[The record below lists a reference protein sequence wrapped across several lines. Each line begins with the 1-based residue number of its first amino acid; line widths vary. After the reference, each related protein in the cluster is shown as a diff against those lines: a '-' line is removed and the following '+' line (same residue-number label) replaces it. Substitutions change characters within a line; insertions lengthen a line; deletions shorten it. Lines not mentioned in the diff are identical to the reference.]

1 MEFKRLRDLQNK
13 YIDNLLQG
21 VDTIFVTGIDKETIW
36 NKYLDSFPPGT
47 NEIFRTRREFDC
59 SCCRGFIKNLG
70 NVIVYKNNKF
80 HTIWGMELEGEV
92 FSPVFSSLND
102 FVLSA
107 KIVDVFITKETQFG
121 TEVNREQNEE
131 TGNILTWHHF
141 WYKLPTK
148 FVYKLSST
156 VDTIKSEFRTNRN
169 VLESSLLEINP
180 EAVEIALDLISQNT
194 LYRGDVWKD
203 QLERF
208 LVVLREYRDL
218 VVNNKDTNA
227 FCWLKSIEVGT
238 VLSKIK
244 NSSIGTL
251 LVDLSNNVEVEV
263 ALRKYEAVTAPTNYK
278 RPTAA
283 ITPKMVE
290 QAKKALEEL
299 GLIESLPRRF
309 AQLGDISVND
319 VLFVD
324 RDTKPQLAKDVF
336 SKLVVENTKINPKQ
350 FDRVEEVSA
359 QDFVDKI
366 LSRVSRIELLV
377 ENKHLPNFCSLIA
390 PQNKEAKPITSWGNN
405 FGWSYNGNIADSD
418 LRKRVQELGGRVDGL
433 LRFSHTWNYDKNRPN
448 QSLMDLHVFFPG
460 YSFKPEKNK
469 LEVHDKYPTSR
480 RVGWNLRVDSFSGS
494 NQDVD
499 YTAPPGSSIPVENIV
514 LLNVDKLPQGI
525 YTFKIHNWKL
535 RSPTKS
541 GFKAE
546 IETGGQIFTWECE
559 DPLNHKQW
567 ITVAQAELKNGV
579 FTVNPILPTKISVES
594 KKVWNITTQT
604 FVPVHAISYSPN
616 HWGDNKGQKHYMFW
630 LKDCV
635 NPEQP
640 NGFYNEFLPSD
651 LIPHRKV
658 FEVLGREMKVE
669 KSDNQLSGLGFSSTQ
684 RNSIVVKVTGAT
696 QRVLRI
702 NF

>member
-1 MEFKRLRDLQNK
+1 MEFKKLRGLQVDYINK
-13 YIDNLLQG
+13 LLQG

-59 SCCRGFIKNLG
+59 SCCRSFIKNLG

-80 HTIWGMELEGEV
+80 HTIWGMELEDEV

-121 TEVNREQNEE
+121 TEVNRDQNKE

-208 LVVLREYRDL
+208 LNVLSEYRDL
-218 VVNNKDTNA
+218 VSSNKDTNT

-244 NSSIGTL
+244 NSSIGTF
-251 LVDLSNNVEVEV
+251 LVDLSNDVGVEI
-263 ALRKYEAVTAPTNYK
+263 ALKKYEAVTAPTNYK

-290 QAKKALEEL
+290 QAKRTLVEL
-299 GLIESLPRRF
+299 GLMESLPRRF

-350 FDRVEEVSA
+350 FDRVEEVTA

-366 LSRVSRIELLV
+366 LPRASKLELLV
-377 ENKHLPNFCSLIA
+377 ENKHLPNFVSLIA
-390 PQNKEAKPITSWGNN
+390 PQNKEAKTITSWNNN
-405 FGWSYNGNIADSD
+405 FGWSYNGNIADSFKK
-418 LRKRVQELGGRVDGL
+418 LVAERGGKVDGV
-433 LRFSHTWNYDKNRPN
+433 LRFSIKWNESGKNRNDYDAHCEEPDGN
-448 QSLMDLHVFFPG
+448 HIYYNSKGKIHHSTGML
-460 YSFKPEKNK
+460 
-469 LEVHDKYPTSR
+469 
-480 RVGWNLRVDSFSGS
+480 
-494 NQDVD
+494 DVD
-499 YTAPPGSSIPVENIV
+499 IIHPTTNQVAVENISY
-514 LLNVDKLPQGI
+514 LDSSKMRDGI
-525 YTFKIHNWKL
+525 YKFYVNNYNH
-535 RSPTKS
+535 RGGVD
-541 GFKAE
+541 GFDAE
-546 IETGGQIFTWECE
+546 IEFNGELHTFEH
-559 DPLNHKQW
+559 HKDLKQKENV
-567 ITVAQAELKNGV
+567 TVAEVRLTRGV
-579 FTVNPILPTKISVES
+579 FELVSSLPSSFTPKTF
-594 KKVWNITTQT
+594 WNITTQN
-604 FVPVHAISYSPN
+604 FVPVHAVSYSPN
-616 HWGDNKGQKHYMFW
+616 HWGDNKVGQKHYMFW